1 MTLSMKTI
9 LLITLLAL
17 STRLCA
23 EDEKKVET
31 NVAVQV
37 TKIVK
42 TTLHAYASGYGTIE
56 TSPTG
61 GARLAAASAGL
72 VQKVLVTEGAKVA
85 KGDLLVQLDARAAD
99 ASVAKARASLSAA
112 EKAHA
117 RQLAMKSAGGTSE
130 RSLLEAAA
138 TLALAQADLASAEL
152 AQTQLSIR
160 APLAGVIGRLAVRP
174 GEWLDL
180 GKDVTE
186 IVNPADLI
194 VTTQIASADAGLLHS
209 GVEAFVFTK
218 LGESEKPFAQGKVIS
233 ISPLI
238 AKDSDSVAV
247 RVSLGAEAG
256 RPGQLVLVRIVTS
269 SKESCLAVPVESVIK
284 ADDQET
290 ISVVVGGVA
299 KQKPVKTGLSD
310 RGLIEI
316 SGEGIAEG
324 DDVVTTGAYG
334 LPKETKV
341 NILAR

>member
-1 MTLSMKTI
+1 MKPI

-160 APLAGVIGRLAVRP
+160 APLAGVIGRLAVRT

-290 ISVVVGGVA
+290 ISIVVGGVA

>member
-1 MTLSMKTI
+1 MTLSMKPI

-37 TKIVK
+37 AKIVK

-85 KGDLLVQLDARAAD
+85 KGDLLVQLDARAVD
-99 ASVAKARASLSAA
+99 ASVAKARASLWAA

-160 APLAGVIGRLAVRP
+160 APLAGVIGRLAVRT

-194 VTTQIASADAGLLHS
+194 VTTQIASADAGLLHP
-209 GVEAFVFTK
+209 GVEAFIFTK

-284 ADDQET
+284 AEDQET
-290 ISVVVGGVA
+290 ISVVLGGVA

>member
-42 TTLHAYASGYGTIE
+42 TTLQAYASGYGTIE

-290 ISVVVGGVA
+290 ISIVVGGVA

-316 SGEGIAEG
+316 MGEGIAEG
-324 DDVVTTGAYG
+324 ADVVTTGAYG

>member
-1 MTLSMKTI
+1 MNSSMKSVFLIAATI
-9 LLITLLAL
+9 LLAPLH
-17 STRLCA
+17 A

-72 VQKVLVTEGAKVA
+72 VQKVLVAEGAKVA

-99 ASVAKARASLSAA
+99 AAVAKARASVSAA

-138 TLALAQADLASAEL
+138 ALALAQGDLATAEL

-160 APLAGVIGRLAVRP
+160 APLAGVVGRLAVRP

-180 GKDVTE
+180 GKDVAE

-194 VTTQIASADAGLLHS
+194 VTAQIASADAALLRS
-209 GVEAFVFTK
+209 GVEAFVFAK
-218 LGESEKPFAQGKVIS
+218 LGESEKPFSQGTVLS
-233 ISPLI
+233 LSPLI
-238 AKDSDSVAV
+238 AKDSDSVTI

-269 SKESCLAVPVESVIK
+269 SKEGCLAVPVESVIK
-284 ADDQET
+284 ADEQET

-310 RGLIEI
+310 RGLIEVF
-316 SGEGIAEG
+316 GEGITEG
-324 DDVVTTGAYG
+324 ADVVTTGAYG

>member
-1 MTLSMKTI
+1 MKPI

-37 TKIVK
+37 AKIVK

>member
-1 MTLSMKTI
+1 M
-9 LLITLLAL
+9 LAL

-160 APLAGVIGRLAVRP
+160 APLAGVIGRLAVRT

-290 ISVVVGGVA
+290 ISIVVGGVA

-316 SGEGIAEG
+316 MGEGIAEG
-324 DDVVTTGAYG
+324 ADVVTTGAYG

>member
-1 MTLSMKTI
+1 MKSI

-37 TKIVK
+37 AKIVK
-42 TTLHAYASGYGTIE
+42 STLHAYASGYGTIE

-99 ASVAKARASLSAA
+99 ASVAKTRASLSAA

-194 VTTQIASADAGLLHS
+194 ITTQIASADAGLLHP
-209 GVEAFVFTK
+209 GAEAFVFTK

-269 SKESCLAVPVESVIK
+269 SKESCLAVPVESVSK

>member
-1 MTLSMKTI
+1 MKPI

-37 TKIVK
+37 AKIVK

-85 KGDLLVQLDARAAD
+85 KGDLLVQLDARAVD

-160 APLAGVIGRLAVRP
+160 APLAGVIGRLAVRT

-194 VTTQIASADAGLLHS
+194 VTTQIASADAGLLHP

-269 SKESCLAVPVESVIK
+269 SKEGCLAVPVESVIK
-284 ADDQET
+284 ADEQET
-290 ISVVVGGVA
+290 ISVVIGGVA

-310 RGLIEI
+310 RGLVEI
-316 SGEGIAEG
+316 SGEGITEG
-324 DDVVTTGAYG
+324 ADVVTTGAYG

>member
-1 MTLSMKTI
+1 MKTI

-194 VTTQIASADAGLLHS
+194 VTTQIASADAGLLHP

>member
-9 LLITLLAL
+9 LLIAVLTLTANL
-17 STRLCA
+17 RA
-23 EDEKKVET
+23 EEEKKVET

-194 VTTQIASADAGLLHS
+194 VTTQIASADAGLLHP

-290 ISVVVGGVA
+290 ISIVVGGVA

-316 SGEGIAEG
+316 MGEGIAEG
-324 DDVVTTGAYG
+324 ADVVTTGAYG

>member
-160 APLAGVIGRLAVRP
+160 APLAGVIGRLAVRT

-218 LGESEKPFAQGKVIS
+218 LGESEKPFAQGMVIS

>member
-1 MTLSMKTI
+1 MSLSMKSI

-37 TKIVK
+37 AKIVK
-42 TTLHAYASGYGTIE
+42 STLHAYASGYGTIE

-99 ASVAKARASLSAA
+99 ASVAKTRASLSAA

-160 APLAGVIGRLAVRP
+160 APLAGVIGRLAVRT

-194 VTTQIASADAGLLHS
+194 ITTQIASADAGLLHP

-269 SKESCLAVPVESVIK
+269 SKESCLAVPVESVSK

>member
-160 APLAGVIGRLAVRP
+160 APLAGVIGRLAVRT

-290 ISVVVGGVA
+290 ISIVVGGVA

>member
-1 MTLSMKTI
+1 MKPI

>member
-1 MTLSMKTI
+1 MKPI

-37 TKIVK
+37 AKIVK
-42 TTLHAYASGYGTIE
+42 STLHAYASGYGTIE

-85 KGDLLVQLDARAAD
+85 KGDLLVQLDARAVD
-99 ASVAKARASLSAA
+99 ASVAKARASLWAA

-194 VTTQIASADAGLLHS
+194 ITSQIASADAGLLHP

-284 ADDQET
+284 AEDQET
-290 ISVVVGGVA
+290 ISVVLGGVA

>member
-194 VTTQIASADAGLLHS
+194 VTTQIASADAGLLHP

>member
-160 APLAGVIGRLAVRP
+160 APLAGVIGRLAVRT

-194 VTTQIASADAGLLHS
+194 VTTQIASADAGLLHP

-284 ADDQET
+284 AEDQET
-290 ISVVVGGVA
+290 ISVVLGGVA

-316 SGEGIAEG
+316 SGAGIAEG

>member
-1 MTLSMKTI
+1 MTLSMKPI

-37 TKIVK
+37 AKIVK

-85 KGDLLVQLDARAAD
+85 KGDLLVQLDARAVD
-99 ASVAKARASLSAA
+99 ASVAKARASLWAA

-194 VTTQIASADAGLLHS
+194 VTTQIASADAGLLHP
-209 GVEAFVFTK
+209 GVEAFIFTK

-284 ADDQET
+284 AEDQET
-290 ISVVVGGVA
+290 ISVVLGGVA

>member
-1 MTLSMKTI
+1 M
-9 LLITLLAL
+9 
-17 STRLCA
+17 
-23 EDEKKVET
+23 
-31 NVAVQV
+31 
-37 TKIVK
+37 
-42 TTLHAYASGYGTIE
+42 HAYASGYGTIE

>member
-1 MTLSMKTI
+1 LSMKPI

-37 TKIVK
+37 AKIVK

-85 KGDLLVQLDARAAD
+85 KGDLLVQLDARAVD
-99 ASVAKARASLSAA
+99 ASVAKARASLWAA

-160 APLAGVIGRLAVRP
+160 APLAGVIGRLAVRT

-194 VTTQIASADAGLLHS
+194 VTTQIASADAGLLHP
-209 GVEAFVFTK
+209 GVEAFIFTK

-284 ADDQET
+284 AEDQET
-290 ISVVVGGVA
+290 ISVVLGGVA

>member
-9 LLITLLAL
+9 LLIAALTLTANL
-17 STRLCA
+17 RA
-23 EDEKKVET
+23 EEEKKVET

-194 VTTQIASADAGLLHS
+194 VTTQIASADAGLLHP

-290 ISVVVGGVA
+290 ISIVVGGVA

-316 SGEGIAEG
+316 SGAGIAEG